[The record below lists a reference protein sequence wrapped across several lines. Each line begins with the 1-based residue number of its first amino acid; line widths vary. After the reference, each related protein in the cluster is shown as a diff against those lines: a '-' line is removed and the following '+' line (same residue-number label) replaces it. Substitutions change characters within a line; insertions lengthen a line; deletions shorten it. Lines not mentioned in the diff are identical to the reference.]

1 MFNYTNAIVSCVAI
15 VAIKVCYRVYHNI
28 IGRYH
33 RNIPFPHGQCD
44 VDHAIPRRFIWKYRW
59 ERFLQRVF
67 NRSPQHPLFL
77 SNNIVF
83 SITFNEWFY
92 QVQED
97 VWDPPRLIE
106 DTDNVAAGG

>member
-1 MFNYTNAIVSCVAI
+1 MFNYTNVIVSCVVI
-15 VAIKVCYRVYHNI
+15 VAIKVCYHVYCKI
-28 IGRYH
+28 LGRY
-33 RNIPFPHGQCD
+33 RNIFPHGQCD
-44 VDHAIPRRFIWKYRW
+44 VDHAIPCRFIWKYRW

-77 SNNIVF
+77 SNNMVF

-97 VWDPPRLIE
+97 VWDYPPTLIE